1 MPEVSQPQANL
12 ESPSDKACTKGAES
26 RTVPDQFQS
35 TIGAQFASPEHKGS
49 TISGRLP
56 VDLQLVVGAW
66 ERLPEAVRQGII
78 TMVKCCAGAARRR

>member
-1 MPEVSQPQANL
+1 MPEVSQQQGNL
-12 ESPSDKACTKGAES
+12 ETPSDTACTKGAEA
-26 RTVPDQFQS
+26 RTVPNQFES
-35 TIGAQFASPEHKGS
+35 TKQAQFASPEHNQS
-49 TISGRLP
+49 TTAEHLP